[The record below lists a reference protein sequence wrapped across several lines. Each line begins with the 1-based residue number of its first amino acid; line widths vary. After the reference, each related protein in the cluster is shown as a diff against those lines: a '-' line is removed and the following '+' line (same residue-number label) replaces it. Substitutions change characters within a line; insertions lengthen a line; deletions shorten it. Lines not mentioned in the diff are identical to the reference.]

1 MTDSPDFI
9 LARIGELQATIAL
22 NDLYIQI
29 AIAVLISSLALC
41 ITLLIWE
48 YWKGGF
54 ESDLATDVGSIS
66 FVVLVMAVLAWATL
80 AYDNFTMQVT
90 LDQLIAQYEAIYG
103 PLEAWCR
110 WRWPP

>member
-9 LARIGELQATIAL
+9 LARISEIQASISL

-29 AIAVLISSLALC
+29 SIAVLMSSLALC
-41 ITLLIWE
+41 ITLGIWE

-54 ESDLATDVGSIS
+54 ESDMATWVHSLS
-66 FVVLVMAVLAWATL
+66 FVVFVISALACVSL

-90 LDQLIAQYEAIYG
+90 LDQLTAQYEAIYG
-103 PLEAWCR
+103 PLPIR
-110 WRWPP
+110 

>member
-9 LARIGELQATIAL
+9 LARISEIQASISL

-29 AIAVLISSLALC
+29 GVAVLLSSLALF
-41 ITLLIWE
+41 ITFRIWE

-54 ESDLATDVGSIS
+54 ESNTTEWIDSVS
-66 FVVLVMAVLAWATL
+66 FVVFVMAALACVTM
-80 AYDNFTMQVT
+80 AYDNFTLQVT

-103 PLEAWCR
+103 PLPIR
-110 WRWPP
+110 

>member
-9 LARIGELQATIAL
+9 LARISEIQASISL
-22 NDLYIQI
+22 NDLYVQI
-29 AIAVLISSLALC
+29 AVAVLISSLALC
-41 ITLLIWE
+41 ITLGIWE

-54 ESDLATDVGSIS
+54 ESDLATWVHSLS
-66 FVVLVMAVLAWATL
+66 FVVFVISALACVSL

-103 PLEAWCR
+103 PLPVR
-110 WRWPP
+110 

>member
-22 NDLYIQI
+22 NGLYIQI

-90 LDQLIAQYEAIYG
+90 LDQLITQYEAVYG

-110 WRWPP
+110 WR